1 MPQGVEEYA
10 EFSHK
15 RGTKFTDYDKIR
27 KEIIAE
33 TEKVCGKKKN
43 ISSIPIVLKIYSQD
57 VIDLS
62 LVDLP
67 GIIKVRGNG
76 LGNFLDRGEGYAE

>member
-10 EFSHK
+10 EFGHR
-15 RGTKFTDYDKIR
+15 RGEKFVDYDSVR
-27 KEIIAE
+27 EEIIAE

-43 ISSIPIVLKIYSQD
+43 ISSIPIVLKIYSPD

-67 GIIKVRGNG
+67 GIIKVK
-76 LGNFLDRGEGYAE
+76 FD